1 MKKIILILLV
11 FLSVK
16 VFAQS
21 STDGIYNTT
30 FGTISLTFETG
41 YEYPNACIVYGD
53 YKDNGTLTGSTQNNA
68 VELQGNFHNGAAEG
82 KFIFLCPGNKTSFFD
97 QGITSFNG
105 FWGYSTDNKYSDN
118 PNYKWNVLSKIS
130 GRETIKNSTNV
141 WSGKWNTTDGNLIL
155 QQVGNKVTGTYK
167 GIGTIDAVYSKQT
180 RKLKGKFK
188 NTSTQ
193 QTGFFEFV
201 FNGNSFTGK
210 WGWTA
215 AMADGEWN
223 GTKHVKN
230 NKELPKLSSNTTAPQ
245 TSNTANTNN
254 TTNNITTAV
263 NTKTTDFEFQFNYLV
278 ENSYYF
284 LSKDLYGIGWCR
296 LYVQSKI
303 TNKLELVNPHL
314 FNYKDK
320 YGRIFEIPRSKTI
333 EVDGGEVVSLMDNSI
348 TFKINPSEYGYNTI
362 QEMYDFAYFDV
373 GFEIKLKGI
382 TSDDMIG
389 KKFVKVSI
397 DNATIDIVTEEQLN
411 KINTIKPTQSP
422 GYLSFAKDDYNFG
435 VYYSLKTIN

>member
-21 STDGIYNTT
+21 FTDGIYNTT

-193 QTGFFEFV
+193 QTGFFEFI

-230 NKELPKLSSNTTAPQ
+230 NKELPKLSSNTTAPP
-245 TSNTANTNN
+245 ANTS
-254 TTNNITTAV
+254 TTPNQVVTNLKKASDVTYECQL
-263 NTKTTDFEFQFNYLV
+263 DYLRGGY
-278 ENSYYF
+278 SQ
-284 LSKDLYGIGWCR
+284 DIYGIGWIR
-296 LYVQSKI
+296 LYI
-303 TNKLELVNPHL
+303 MNKNTGKMDMVKPHL
-314 FNYKDK
+314 FNYLDK
-320 YGRIFEIPRSKTI
+320 YGRVFEIPK
-333 EVDGGEVVSLMDNSI
+333 EKAVDNAIKSLMPAPI
-348 TFKINPSEYGYNTI
+348 RFKFNPNDYGYNSLD
-362 QEMYDFAYFDV
+362 EMKGEAYFEFIFEVKIDGILSDEIAGKKSV
-373 GFEIKLKGI
+373 RTYIENANIRRRDLSETILLAAEPGFFEIEYDDEDYGI
-382 TSDDMIG
+382 YYS
-389 KKFVKVSI
+389 VK
-397 DNATIDIVTEEQLN
+397 
-411 KINTIKPTQSP
+411 KIN
-422 GYLSFAKDDYNFG
+422 
-435 VYYSLKTIN
+435 

>member
-105 FWGYSTDNKYSDN
+105 FWGYGTDNKYSDN

-193 QTGFFEFV
+193 QTGFFEFI

-223 GTKHVKN
+223 GTK
-230 NKELPKLSSNTTAPQ
+230 
-245 TSNTANTNN
+245 
-254 TTNNITTAV
+254 
-263 NTKTTDFEFQFNYLV
+263 
-278 ENSYYF
+278 
-284 LSKDLYGIGWCR
+284 
-296 LYVQSKI
+296 
-303 TNKLELVNPHL
+303 
-314 FNYKDK
+314 
-320 YGRIFEIPRSKTI
+320 
-333 EVDGGEVVSLMDNSI
+333 
-348 TFKINPSEYGYNTI
+348 
-362 QEMYDFAYFDV
+362 
-373 GFEIKLKGI
+373 
-382 TSDDMIG
+382 
-389 KKFVKVSI
+389 
-397 DNATIDIVTEEQLN
+397 
-411 KINTIKPTQSP
+411 
-422 GYLSFAKDDYNFG
+422 
-435 VYYSLKTIN
+435 

>member
-41 YEYPNACIVYGD
+41 YEYPNAGIVYGD

-105 FWGYSTDNKYSDN
+105 FWGYGTDNKYSDN

-193 QTGFFEFV
+193 QTGFFEFI

-230 NKELPKLSSNTTAPQ
+230 NKELPKLSSNTTAPPANTST
-245 TSNTANTNN
+245 TSNQVVTNLKKANDVTYECQL
-254 TTNNITTAV
+254 
-263 NTKTTDFEFQFNYLV
+263 DYLRGGY
-278 ENSYYF
+278 SQ
-284 LSKDLYGIGWCR
+284 DIYGIGWIR
-296 LYVQSKI
+296 LYI
-303 TNKLELVNPHL
+303 MNKNTGKMDMVKPHL
-314 FNYKDK
+314 FNYLDK
-320 YGRIFEIPRSKTI
+320 YGRVFEIPK
-333 EVDGGEVVSLMDNSI
+333 EKAVDNAIKSLMPAPI
-348 TFKINPSEYGYNTI
+348 RFKFNPNDYGYNSLD
-362 QEMYDFAYFDV
+362 EMKGEAYFEFIFEVKIDGILSDEIAGKKSV
-373 GFEIKLKGI
+373 RTYIENANIRRRDLSETILLAAEPGFFEIEYDDEDYGI
-382 TSDDMIG
+382 YYS
-389 KKFVKVSI
+389 VK
-397 DNATIDIVTEEQLN
+397 
-411 KINTIKPTQSP
+411 KIN
-422 GYLSFAKDDYNFG
+422 
-435 VYYSLKTIN
+435 